1 MSEDAFNALERTEY
15 RYLVQDEDEEEE
27 EEQYV
32 RRRYVRPLQ
41 ALSTR
46 CLVLIGLAVAVLLC
60 LAVYLGYESKTLP
73 PGATRVSTQCGDFRG
88 RYVSPHTLTHV
99 RANACVT
106 VATLAKACEQ
116 LW

>member
-15 RYLVQDEDEEEE
+15 RYLVQDEEEEE

-46 CLVLIGLAVAVLLC
+46 CLTLIGLAVGVLLC

-73 PGATRVSTQCGDFRG
+73 PGATRVSTQCRDFRG
-88 RYVSPHTLTHV
+88 RYVSSHTLTHV
-99 RANACVT
+99 
-106 VATLAKACEQ
+106 
-116 LW
+116 